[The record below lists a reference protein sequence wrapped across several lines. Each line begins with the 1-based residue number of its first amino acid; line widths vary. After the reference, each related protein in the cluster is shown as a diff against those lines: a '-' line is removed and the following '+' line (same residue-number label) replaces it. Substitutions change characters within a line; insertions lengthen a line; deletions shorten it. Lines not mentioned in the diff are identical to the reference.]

1 MGDPAFID
9 AAGEPS
15 RMPSVAANPE
25 QMLDLVLAA
34 ARNGEGELRTVLA
47 TLPAP
52 IYTTDAEGLVTFF
65 NSACIGFAGRT
76 PTIGKDRWCVTWKLY
91 STDGAPLAHEDC
103 PMAVAVREKRQVRD
117 VVALAERPDG
127 SRVMFAPYPTPLH
140 DADGAFA
147 GAVNI
152 LIDVTDSRQAGEL
165 RAQAMRCRRLAFS
178 VTDRRAVDTLLL
190 MASEYDDK
198 ARSLR
203 PS

>member
-1 MGDPAFID
+1 MTV
-9 AAGEPS
+9 
-15 RMPSVAANPE
+15 VAANAE

-34 ARNGEGELRTVLA
+34 AREGESELHTVLA

-52 IYTTDAEGLVTFF
+52 IYTTDAEGVVTFF

-76 PTIGKDRWCVTWKLY
+76 PTVGKDRWCVTWKLY
-91 STDGAPLAHEDC
+91 TAGGAPLPHDEC
-103 PMAVAVREKRQVRD
+103 PMAVAVRERRQVRD

-127 SRVMFAPYPTPLH
+127 TRVMFAPYPTPLH
-140 DADGAFA
+140 DADGGFA

-152 LIDVTDSRQAGEL
+152 LIDVTDARQAGEL
-165 RAQAMRCRRLAFS
+165 RAEAMRCRRLAHM

-190 MASEYDDK
+190 MATEYDDK